1 MRSQQQTI
9 FMYGFL
15 FACIL
20 TIISLIVPAYYIEYG
35 GGAFFE
41 AETEA
46 VRLISSLY
54 SWPIAICALGGIVTV
69 VARYRR
75 RNILI
80 SGALQVAGL
89 AYEIFKVSTA
99 QASLRNSESLMG
111 TLSDLYASI
120 GGGSGIEIRLGVGFA
135 LLIIAAAAVTAF
147 TFLCFVYVEEY

>member
-54 SWPIAICALGGIVTV
+54 SWPVAICALGGIVTV

-80 SGALQVAGL
+80 SGALQIAGL
-89 AYEIFKVSTA
+89 AYDIFKVSTA

-120 GGGSGIEIRLGVGFA
+120 GGGSGIEITFGAGFA
-135 LLIIAAAAVTAF
+135 LMIIAAVALAAF